1 MTHLREDLLEARVHG
16 LLVELVAVEL
26 QALDEPLDGS
36 VRLVREK
43 RETIGDITPLPGVL
57 GESETLA

>member
-1 MTHLREDLLEARVHG
+1 MTHFREDFLKARVHG

-26 QALDEPLDGS
+26 EALDKPLDGP
-36 VRLVREK
+36 VRLVQEE
-43 RETIGDITPLPGVL
+43 RETIGDVAPLPGIL